1 MSEDAER
8 QRRREYLMRQ
18 KEKVM
23 KAQQWL
29 MAENI
34 AHEPDNEPRDFG
46 FEIKSQPSDE

>member
-1 MSEDAER
+1 MSRDAKR

-29 MAENI
+29 TAENI
-34 AHEPDNEPRDFG
+34 AHEQDNEPRDFG
-46 FEIKSQPSDE
+46 SEIKSQPPDK